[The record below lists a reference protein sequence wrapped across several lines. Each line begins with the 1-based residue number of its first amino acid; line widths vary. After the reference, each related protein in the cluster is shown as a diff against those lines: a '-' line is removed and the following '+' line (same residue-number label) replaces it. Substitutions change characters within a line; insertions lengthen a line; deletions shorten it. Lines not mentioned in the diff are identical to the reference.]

1 MAEDIHFDLYGELG
15 DAYDDADRNGDA
27 EIVET
32 LDTFGLWDE
41 RPRFGSSFML
51 KVWRALNGDAEAQ
64 ADVGQAFFWTDN
76 DPEETREQHKWL
88 DKPLLAIYWFKLSAE
103 AGYADAQDK
112 LSYLY
117 CPNNEPRATPKVG
130 RFARHWLEKAAA
142 QKYTPA
148 MHDLVH
154 CLRCGKCACCNR
166 DIPRANALE
175 AEANELDQ
183 VT

>member
-1 MAEDIHFDLYGELG
+1 MAEDIPFDLYGELG

-76 DPEETREQHKWL
+76 DPEEKREQYKWL

-103 AGYADAQDK
+103 AGCADAQDK

-166 DIPRANALE
+166 DTTRASALE